1 MIYNWSDGNHCVYK
15 QKTKRS
21 SGTIM
26 SLQEIAETLNKLEE
40 KVANQKLE
48 IMELKDIDYEATIKN
63 LAKELK
69 EKDKEI
75 EELKLQE
82 NIWHNLFKEK
92 METQILSVTKEKEQ
106 AIRHQVCEE
115 IRAYLKENLKP
126 IHSKLGCFAEIN
138 REDLFDKLDQIEGE
152 E

>member
-115 IRAYLKENLKP
+115 IRE
-126 IHSKLGCFAEIN
+126 KLLRLCDWYEDEIGGYWYATEKKIN
-138 REDLFDKLDQIEGE
+138 YVLEQIEGE